1 MKNKYTHLTFSP
13 YACAAMDLPPSV
25 CGRFPYK
32 SHMQPEPML
41 LSLLIPLGVR
51 ASATQLSDF
60 PACGFRNDPGFPGQT
75 HQWDECLWDCEW
87 VPNPFH
93 REIWTI
99 DIVDE
104 FLRNPANPEEKV
116 VFNDVK
122 YFMTTL
128 KIPKDLSCLSGC
140 RLQEIVSFRRKT
152 NIYMSNLF
160 RLFQLS
166 NKFETDC
173 RDESGGYFNCFLNHR
188 KRNSRLAKPRRKESG
203 KQTY

>member
-1 MKNKYTHLTFSP
+1 MRMKNKYTHLTFSP

-93 REIWTI
+93 RETWTI

-104 FLRNPANPEEKV
+104 YLRNPANPEEKV
-116 VFNDVK
+116 VFSDVK

-128 KIPKDLSCLSGC
+128 KIPKDIRCLSGC
-140 RLQEIVSFRRKT
+140 RLQEIVSFMKNRKLWTYCFVCFSCQT
-152 NIYMSNLF
+152 NFKLTVKGSRKDISIASSITAN
-160 RLFQLS
+160 
-166 NKFETDC
+166 ETHGWQNQGE
-173 RDESGGYFNCFLNHR
+173 R
-188 KRNSRLAKPRRKESG
+188 
-203 KQTY
+203 

>member
-1 MKNKYTHLTFSP
+1 
-13 YACAAMDLPPSV
+13 
-25 CGRFPYK
+25 
-32 SHMQPEPML
+32 ML

-87 VPNPFH
+87 VANPFH
-93 REIWTI
+93 RDTWTI

-104 FLRNPANPEEKV
+104 YLRDPANPEEKV

-128 KIPKDLSCLSGC
+128 KIPKDIRCLSGC
-140 RLQEIVSFRRKT
+140 RLQEIV
-152 NIYMSNLF
+152 
-160 RLFQLS
+160 
-166 NKFETDC
+166 
-173 RDESGGYFNCFLNHR
+173 CFMT
-188 KRNSRLAKPRRKESG
+188 KP
-203 KQTY
+203 

>member
-1 MKNKYTHLTFSP
+1 MGR
-13 YACAAMDLPPSV
+13 PPSV
-25 CGRFPYK
+25 GGRFPYK

-93 REIWTI
+93 RETWKI
-99 DIVDE
+99 DVVDE
-104 FLRNPANPEEKV
+104 YLRNPANPEEKV
-116 VFNDVK
+116 VFSDVK

-128 KIPKDLSCLSGC
+128 KIPKDLGCLSGC
-140 RLQEIVSFRRKT
+140 RLQEIVSFRRKNFNTIYIFSSFFSCQT
-152 NIYMSNLF
+152 NLK
-160 RLFQLS
+160 L
-166 NKFETDC
+166 TV
-173 RDESGGYFNCFLNHR
+173 
-188 KRNSRLAKPRRKESG
+188 G
-203 KQTY
+203 KSLMI

>member
-1 MKNKYTHLTFSP
+1 MLQTFLTASNYCIFQRALCYHFQRVSKDFVELNVECVMRMKNKYTHLTFSP

-93 REIWTI
+93 RETWKI
-99 DIVDE
+99 DVVDE
-104 FLRNPANPEEKV
+104 YLRNPANPEEKV
-116 VFNDVK
+116 VFSDVK

-128 KIPKDLSCLSGC
+128 QIPKDLSCLSGC
-140 RLQEIVSFRRKT
+140 RLQEIVSFRRK
-152 NIYMSNLF
+152 NLHTIHIF
-160 RLFQLS
+160 SSF
-166 NKFETDC
+166 
-173 RDESGGYFNCFLNHR
+173 
-188 KRNSRLAKPRRKESG
+188 
-203 KQTY
+203 